1 MRFSLRELLLL
12 MSFAALMFGAAGQT
26 LFRLD
31 SQRNPILSVLWPC
44 CIAVVIP
51 LAIIVFQ
58 QRKIGAHLLS
68 FPNPERFRWAIGIL
82 FTHPLLIGL
91 FSAASGKKVATLAAT
106 FVLFV
111 DLLWWSRIRCV
122 SIGEKGVFGYGF
134 APWNPKLLKLK
145 STQTGDVLVLR
156 DRYELAVPEEYC
168 VDVRKIVEEKL
179 GGVEAVHKDSP

>member
-1 MRFSLRELLLL
+1 VEIDMRFSLRELLLL
-12 MSFAALMFGAAGQT
+12 MLFAGLMFGAAGQT
-26 LFRLD
+26 WFRLD

-68 FPNPERFRWAIGIL
+68 FPNPKRFGWAVGIL

-91 FSAASGKKVATLAAT
+91 FSAFSGKNVAVQAAL
-106 FVLFV
+106 FILFV
-111 DLLWWSRIRCV
+111 DLLWWSRVRCV

-134 APWNPKLLKLK
+134 APWNAKLLNLK
-145 STQTGDVLVLR
+145 STETGDVLVLN
-156 DRYELAVPEEYC
+156 DRFELAVPEEFREA
-168 VDVRKIVEEKL
+168 VRKIVEEKL
-179 GGVEAVHKDSP
+179 GGVEA